1 VSPIASLS
9 IVIPAYN
16 ETGSL
21 DDVLDEV
28 LAEFDHR
35 AVAFEIIV
43 VDDGSRDD
51 SFELLSSRS
60 LSEPRIKVLRH
71 DRNLGKGSAI
81 RTGLKGA
88 TGEWILCVDADLQI
102 PLSFFGAFASHSEIA
117 DILIGYRFDKR
128 YTWHRM
134 LISRMYRLMVRMLF
148 GVTVRDIG
156 CPFKLY
162 RGDQLR
168 GVPLATNGFG
178 IDVELLWRLSRRGL
192 KIVELPVDS
201 RPRIHGM
208 SKVTIRGIAGCVR
221 ELLQL
226 RMHG

>member
-1 VSPIASLS
+1 
-9 IVIPAYN
+9 
-16 ETGSL
+16 
-21 DDVLDEV
+21 
-28 LAEFDHR
+28 
-35 AVAFEIIV
+35 
-43 VDDGSRDD
+43 
-51 SFELLSSRS
+51 
-60 LSEPRIKVLRH
+60 
-71 DRNLGKGSAI
+71 
-81 RTGLKGA
+81 
-88 TGEWILCVDADLQI
+88 
-102 PLSFFGAFASHSEIA
+102 
-117 DILIGYRFDKR
+117 
-128 YTWHRM
+128 M